1 MLIIGVGG
9 WITKLQDF
17 NGLTG
22 IELHIGPAIDLAIK
36 CLRGVIRRILWQF
49 PAKKSYSI
57 QLGTFLFSHI
67 WNCKNQVY
75 TNLRGEKVL
84 LESWKNKIALNMAH
98 NDWLRDNI
106 STSHGATLQFSFLLC
121 LLQISQKLLP
131 FPLQLLSNNS
141 FGIQL
146 DRRFKK
152 LFFEID
158 ITSLHLVVLWKKY
171 TIWWIVGISFQK
183 QISMW
188 VNVPCKIIKMTYA
201 AVNPY
206 RSFKC
211 SLKTRRRWQP
221 WAATMASWRGR
232 RSSGSLSKT
241 DFSSSSRSSS

>member
-1 MLIIGVGG
+1 
-9 WITKLQDF
+9 
-17 NGLTG
+17 
-22 IELHIGPAIDLAIK
+22 
-36 CLRGVIRRILWQF
+36 
-49 PAKKSYSI
+49 
-57 QLGTFLFSHI
+57 
-67 WNCKNQVY
+67 
-75 TNLRGEKVL
+75 
-84 LESWKNKIALNMAH
+84 MAH

-131 FPLQLLSNNS
+131 FPLQLLSNKS

-158 ITSLHLVVLWKKY
+158 IALLHLVVLWKKY

-183 QISMW
+183 QYYRTTISKW
-188 VNVPCKIIKMTYA
+188 KNVPCKIIKMTYA

-221 WAATMASWRGR
+221 WAATMASCRGR